1 MAVQRARNGVR
12 RRQKKTRVLLLLK
25 LVRVA
30 KRGAKRVT
38 NRVIQKQPQILIS
51 FQRGS
56 ETSLDNTNKNNN
68 NNRNNN
74 NTNDTNNNINDHNNN
89 NNDLAD
95 FL

>member
-1 MAVQRARNGVR
+1 MRGMGSADVK
-12 RRQKKTRVLLLLK
+12 KKTRLLLLEK
-25 LVRVA
+25 LVSVT

-38 NRVIQKQPQILIS
+38 NRVTQKQPQILIS

-56 ETSLDNTNKNNN
+56 EASLDNTSKNNN
-68 NNRNNN
+68 NNCNNN